1 MTKITSRCSFTLLV
15 LVLVGTNLFSS
26 SSAQSPTPQT
36 KSYFQVK
43 EDAGVWSFVDPQKRK
58 FFSIGI
64 NCINPKDESKGQ
76 GRSYNGL
83 QKHGG
88 DPDKWSSA
96 TRKRLEDWNF
106 NTLGAWSSLRGQPYV
121 IELSLGYSY
130 ADVFAA
136 DFEKYVQDRAVKVLK
151 ELAVESYEVLDKD
164 PLLIG
169 CFTSNEL
176 SWGWGFGWKNKKGL
190 ESLFEFYVNLPPE
203 SEGKKAWADYLAGA
217 FKNDWKKLGEV
228 WDVKVKSRDDL
239 LKLKKIAP
247 VSPAVYTAAEEIANG
262 FVRKYAERYFS
273 ITDAVMRKHLPHHL
287 NLGCR
292 LTPSNPAPVIEVAGK
307 YCDVISFNIY
317 SKDLAE
323 IREELTRLHQLSK
336 KPVMLTEYAFLAK
349 HNRSGNTNKDYERVV
364 VANDRERGELYSHCA
379 EALCKLPFLVG
390 FHWFQYFDEPSQGR
404 GDGENCNF
412 GFVDVE
418 DAVYEDL
425 ARAATEANK
434 KVLNLRQK

>member
-1 MTKITSRCSFTLLV
+1 
-15 LVLVGTNLFSS
+15 
-26 SSAQSPTPQT
+26 
-36 KSYFQVK
+36 
-43 EDAGVWSFVDPQKRK
+43 
-58 FFSIGI
+58 
-64 NCINPKDESKGQ
+64 
-76 GRSYNGL
+76 
-83 QKHGG
+83 
-88 DPDKWSSA
+88 
-96 TRKRLEDWNF
+96 
-106 NTLGAWSSLRGQPYV
+106 
-121 IELSLGYSY
+121 
-130 ADVFAA
+130 
-136 DFEKYVQDRAVKVLK
+136 
-151 ELAVESYEVLDKD
+151 
-164 PLLIG
+164 
-169 CFTSNEL
+169 
-176 SWGWGFGWKNKKGL
+176 
-190 ESLFEFYVNLPPE
+190 
-203 SEGKKAWADYLAGA
+203 
-217 FKNDWKKLGEV
+217 
-228 WDVKVKSRDDL
+228 
-239 LKLKKIAP
+239 
-247 VSPAVYTAAEEIANG
+247 
-262 FVRKYAERYFS
+262 
-273 ITDAVMRKHLPHHL
+273 MRKHLPHHL

-364 VANDRERGELYSHCA
+364 VASDRERGELYSHCA